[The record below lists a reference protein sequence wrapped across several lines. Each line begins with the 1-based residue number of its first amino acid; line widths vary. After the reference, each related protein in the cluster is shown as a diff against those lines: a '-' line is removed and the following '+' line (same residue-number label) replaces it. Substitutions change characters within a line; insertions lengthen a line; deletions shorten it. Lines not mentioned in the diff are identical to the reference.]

1 MFKCPK
7 SDSKGFNLNIGIII
21 PNHINKALEVLK
33 ISPNICEYKLELILK
48 PFKAVQEDSTS
59 PFIQLSYNHYF
70 RPSRKLLRDWYYFRD
85 QAAYTKQSR
94 TGVLRMG
101 VNPCRSERLNSLH
114 LQPLH
119 LVQPLCRVGDFRL
132 EKGGKA
138 ERGRG
143 IMLISSPY
151 NSTSNCISKR
161 FVSPLYNVGLYRVC
175 VGLGVFLM
183 CLLEQ
188 ACYHRIVSKGF
199 LERYA
204 YVYLCITGLY
214 SKVYRSDSNKSFVLG
229 VLWLLEHIRTSCE
242 GLIKI
247 FDIV

>member
-1 MFKCPK
+1 MEAVSRIPDSSDPK
-7 SDSKGFNLNIGIII
+7 LDCTKPIQ
-21 PNHINKALEVLK
+21 E
-33 ISPNICEYKLELILK
+33 KLGKYGSAGKLK
-48 PFKAVQEDSTS
+48 PWKTEAPKTS
-59 PFIQLSYNHYF
+59 ASPLHLKNLS
-70 RPSRKLLRDWYYFRD
+70 
-85 QAAYTKQSR
+85 
-94 TGVLRMG
+94 
-101 VNPCRSERLNSLH
+101 H

-119 LVQPLCRVGDFRL
+119 LVEPLCRVGDFWL

-138 ERGRG
+138 ERGSG

-199 LERYA
+199 LEGYA